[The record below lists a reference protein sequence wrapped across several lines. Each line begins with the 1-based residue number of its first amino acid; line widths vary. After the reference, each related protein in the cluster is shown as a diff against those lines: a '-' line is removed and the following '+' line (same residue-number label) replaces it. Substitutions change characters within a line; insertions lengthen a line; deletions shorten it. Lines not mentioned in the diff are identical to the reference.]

1 MYTAGAKPSSNNNSY
16 SYRSTRLLSRNAEN
30 NMHSSHAILPPKE
43 NYIYPSGLSDSVKSN
58 QSSDSIESNESAS
71 TVGVLRNSECDSTV
85 NDEVNETNA
94 KKDGINS
101 VNIQEELQAGRERV
115 EFEKKNS
122 LDGRS
127 DDQVSGTRRL
137 EEQGCFN
144 FVSEFI
150 CSLQRPIPPI
160 EMVSQKSLNDNF
172 DSGILSSS
180 KDHEANKGNE
190 TENLTRNKR
199 VHRSIEKK
207 MKVLKAIDEKRGNFS
222 KPEVLIK
229 AIDEKRG
236 NFSKPEVLIDLDGIE
251 EIITK
256 INNIRNKWID
266 DANELDVG
274 IRNCKAREAAAQLKE
289 NFIVNETEC
298 YMNMREAVKEFRD
311 IPLKDKIEFGRNDLY
326 FIDNFIKKLNDF
338 NNKLDGTSFSNRLD
352 KIKKIHVELVEIIKE
367 KYTQIKEPVFNLYE
381 RELQLYKE
389 QCEKVHRAK
398 CDEQNSVQD
407 LQRSESCPEFGY

>member
-1 MYTAGAKPSSNNNSY
+1 MDTIVARPYSSYKPNSY
-16 SYRSTRLLSRNAEN
+16 SSTNRLPRNTEN
-30 NMHSSHAILPPKE
+30 NMHNSHAKLPPKANCYPE
-43 NYIYPSGLSDSVKSN
+43 PYIYHSDLSKSVKSN

-71 TVGVLRNSECDSTV
+71 TAGVPRDPEDDSTV
-85 NDEVNETNA
+85 NDEVNETNI

-150 CSLQRPIPPI
+150 YSLQRPIPPI

-222 KPEVLIK
+222 
-229 AIDEKRG
+229 
-236 NFSKPEVLIDLDGIE
+236 NPEVLIDLGGVE
-251 EIITK
+251 RIITK
-256 INNIRNKWID
+256 IKNIRNKWID

-289 NFIVNETEC
+289 DFIVNETEC

-311 IPLKDKIEFGRNDLY
+311 IPLKDKIEFGEDDLY
-326 FIDNFIKKLNDF
+326 FIDNFIKKLKDF
-338 NNKLDGTSFSNRLD
+338 NSKLDGASFSNGLD

-367 KYTQIKEPVFNLYE
+367 KYTKIKEPVSNLYE
-381 RELQLYKE
+381 REFQLYKKE
-389 QCEKVHRAK
+389 FEKVPREQGG
-398 CDEQNSVQD
+398 EQNRVQD
-407 LQRSESCPEFGY
+407 LQKSESCPEFGY

>member
-16 SYRSTRLLSRNAEN
+16 SYRSTGLLSRNTEN
-30 NMHSSHAILPPKE
+30 NMHSSHAILPPKA

-71 TVGVLRNSECDSTV
+71 TAGVLREPEYDSTV
-85 NDEVNETNA
+85 
-94 KKDGINS
+94 KDGINS

-150 CSLQRPIPPI
+150 YSLQRPIPPI

-207 MKVLKAIDEKRGNFS
+207 MKVLKAIDKKRGNFS
-222 KPEVLIK
+222 
-229 AIDEKRG
+229 
-236 NFSKPEVLIDLDGIE
+236 NPEVLIDLGGVE
-251 EIITK
+251 RIITK
-256 INNIRNKWID
+256 IKNIRNKWID

-289 NFIVNETEC
+289 DFIVNETEC

-311 IPLKDKIEFGRNDLY
+311 IPLKDKIEFGEDDLY
-326 FIDNFIKKLNDF
+326 FIDNFIKKLKDF
-338 NNKLDGTSFSNRLD
+338 NSKLDGASFSNGLD

-367 KYTQIKEPVFNLYE
+367 KYTKIKEPVSNLYE
-381 RELQLYKE
+381 REFQLYKKE
-389 QCEKVHRAK
+389 FEKVPREQGG
-398 CDEQNSVQD
+398 EQNRVQD
-407 LQRSESCPEFGY
+407 LQKSESCPEFGY